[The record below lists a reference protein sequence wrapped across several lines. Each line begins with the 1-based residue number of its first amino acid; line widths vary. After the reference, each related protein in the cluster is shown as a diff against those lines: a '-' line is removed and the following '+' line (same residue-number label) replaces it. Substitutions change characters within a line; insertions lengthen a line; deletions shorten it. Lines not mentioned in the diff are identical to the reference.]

1 MRLAVPAL
9 ALLSLLALLR
19 AHGATA
25 PSVAG
30 SDHLGLERAST
41 GAQTLAAE
49 AAVAAAEAAVAAA
62 EAAAAVAEERRLDP
76 DASSTAEVAREQGG
90 ATPEASHSGSV
101 HAAPDSSTRRA
112 TDGGGGTRSHSH
124 GEVRPKEEEEW
135 KVQLK
140 PSVVARA
147 PSIGG
152 VDRRESAL
160 AKRLRLQQFH
170 DLVMDNLGP
179 LAAIGWAF
187 SFFLIFAYC
196 AQRFLSRSVLVTLL
210 YTMLYL
216 IASPVAIM
224 ANKILMKDKGFG
236 YPVMVSAMG
245 QVATALCAAVVV
257 FITGESLETGRK
269 IGATTLLVLGCVSAL
284 ALVLGQY
291 PYFYLTVAFIQMLKA
306 FSPAYMICFL
316 FCLGVERPSNRVIR
330 CVLGLSVCTCIA
342 SAGEV
347 NFSLIGVLFMTMASC
362 SDALRLVI
370 AQKLLKNQ
378 KMGSFEALV
387 YTAPAC
393 LFFMAP
399 VALFKE
405 IPAARKAGSFALVSE
420 VPLLFF
426 ASAFSGFVVNV
437 ASFLLVKRTS
447 SVSLKL
453 ITMARNG
460 GLVLASAL
468 FFGETI
474 TALEGIGYAGLLLF
488 FALYTVA
495 KNQEAAAPKEHVSS
509 AVPTDTEAV
518 PLNDPSGCDSMT
530 DTSSEL
536 GRDSMEKA

>member
-9 ALLSLLALLR
+9 VLLSLLALLR

-30 SDHLGLERAST
+30 SSDHLSLERAST

-49 AAVAAAEAAVAAA
+49 AAVAAAEAAAAA
-62 EAAAAVAEERRLDP
+62 AEERRLDI
-76 DASSTAEVAREQGG
+76 DAEQGE
-90 ATPEASHSGSV
+90 ATPEASRSGSV
-101 HAAPDSSTRRA
+101 YVAPNSSTRRA
-112 TDGGGGTRSHSH
+112 TYGGGGTRSHSL
-124 GEVRPKEEEEW
+124 GEVRHTEEEW
-135 KVQLK
+135 KAPLK

-210 YTMLYL
+210 CTMLYL

-245 QVATALCAAVVV
+245 QVATALCAGVFV

-330 CVLGLSVCTCIA
+330 CVLGLSVCTCVA
-342 SAGEV
+342 SAGE
-347 NFSLIGVLFMTMASC
+347 ASRLDFTAMQC
-362 SDALRLVI
+362 TNQALSR
-370 AQKLLKNQ
+370 
-378 KMGSFEALV
+378 
-387 YTAPAC
+387 
-393 LFFMAP
+393 
-399 VALFKE
+399 
-405 IPAARKAGSFALVSE
+405 
-420 VPLLFF
+420 
-426 ASAFSGFVVNV
+426 
-437 ASFLLVKRTS
+437 S
-447 SVSLKL
+447 SVHP
-453 ITMARNG
+453 
-460 GLVLASAL
+460 
-468 FFGETI
+468 
-474 TALEGIGYAGLLLF
+474 
-488 FALYTVA
+488 
-495 KNQEAAAPKEHVSS
+495 NQQQHQQQ
-509 AVPTDTEAV
+509 
-518 PLNDPSGCDSMT
+518 
-530 DTSSEL
+530 
-536 GRDSMEKA
+536 